1 MQITNIRLIDPVPG
15 SKHDDLKVS
24 GWLMCCWFSKFCPYM
39 LQLRS
44 AADSC
49 VVVFLVACSR
59 IWWHAAEHQ
68 STQVRW
74 CYMKLSLLS
83 TLVSWQLSWLYC
95 VLLFC
100 CVSPPFMSHSM
111 SRTRFVERAVRDL
124 TGKRPD
130 VAVINVMTCQ
140 LCIVSVR
147 AVLFQTKTLCLLF
160 LMSSSLSY

>member
-1 MQITNIRLIDPVPG
+1 MMARRRAPIYAGALVLHEIITAIHARVLT
-15 SKHDDLKVS
+15 
-24 GWLMCCWFSKFCPYM
+24 
-39 LQLRS
+39 
-44 AADSC
+44 
-49 VVVFLVACSR
+49 VVVIVLCF
-59 IWWHAAEHQ
+59 I
-68 STQVRW
+68 TQ
-74 CYMKLSLLS
+74 
-83 TLVSWQLSWLYC
+83 
-95 VLLFC
+95 C